1 MADQPA
7 EPPIVPYLM
16 VHDGPAALAWYERA
30 LGGCTAARYDMDD
43 GRLGH
48 AMIEIN
54 GGAIY
59 LADEFPELGDRVGTR
74 APQTLGGTS
83 VNIALAV
90 DDTDFWMDRAVAE
103 GAEVLRPA
111 EDDFYGRH
119 GKVRD
124 PYGHVWSMVGPKRM
138 GGC

>member
-1 MADQPA
+1 MAY
-7 EPPIVPYLM
+7 EPPDPPVVPYLM
-16 VHDGPAALAWYERA
+16 VHDGPAALEWYERA
-30 LGGCTAARYDMDD
+30 FGGRTTARYDMDD

-54 GGAIY
+54 GGAVY

-83 VNIALAV
+83 VNISLAV
-90 DDTDFWMDRAVAE
+90 DDTDAWLGRCVAE

-111 EDDFYGRH
+111 TDDFYGRH
-119 GKVRD
+119 AKVRD
-124 PYGHVWSMVGPKRM
+124 PWGHVWSMIGPKTR
-138 GGC
+138 G

>member
-1 MADQPA
+1 MPYV
-7 EPPIVPYLM
+7 PPDPPVTPYLM
-16 VHDGPAALAWYERA
+16 VGNGARA
-30 LGGCTAARYDMDD
+30 LDWYLRAFGGRAVNRYDMED

-48 AMIEIN
+48 AMLELAN

-83 VNIALAV
+83 VNISLAV
-90 DDTDFWMDRAVAE
+90 DDVDAWLARCVAE
-103 GAEVLRPA
+103 GAQVLRPA

-119 GKVRD
+119 AKVRD
-124 PYGHVWSMVGPKRM
+124 PWGHVWSMIGPKT
-138 GGC
+138 GGA